1 MRWYSSTVTPSAGAH
16 NGPFRAWDCGVLGQ
30 NCPPHRG
37 RVSWH
42 TSGMSGD
49 KRPNELGAFLKAR
62 RSELSPRTVGLPD
75 PGVKR
80 RVKGLRREEVALLA
94 SISTDYYTRLEQGRR
109 QASGPVLDTLAQ
121 VLHLDDEERAYLF
134 ELAGRTTAA
143 RPRKQSAQKAQPQ
156 LRRVLDELTT
166 TPGMVLGRRMDIL
179 AWNPMAAAL
188 LVDFSAVEEKRRNY
202 IWLLFTDPMMKSV
215 HAEWEKTAR
224 SCVAMLRKEA
234 GRNPQDQRMAQLIGE
249 LSMRDEDF
257 RRWWG
262 DHRVAS
268 LGRGSKVLRH
278 PVAGELTLDWDALAC
293 ATDPDQQL
301 VVWTAE
307 PGTPSHD
314 GLRILASWSTASSP
328 AGG

>member
-1 MRWYSSTVTPSAGAH
+1 METVTRTARAH
-16 NGPFRAWDCGVLGQ
+16 NGPFRAWDSGVLGQ
-30 NCPPHRG
+30 NRPPHEG
-37 RVSWH
+37 ADPWH
-42 TSGMSGD
+42 TSDMSGD
-49 KRPNELGAFLKAR
+49 KHPNELGAFLKAR
-62 RSELSPRTVGLPD
+62 RAELSPRTVGLPD

-94 SISTDYYTRLEQGRR
+94 AISTDYYTRLEQGRR
-109 QASGPVLDTLAQ
+109 QASGAVLDALAQ

-143 RPRKQSAQKAQPQ
+143 RPRKQSAQQAQPQ
-156 LRRVLDELTT
+156 LRRVIDELTT
-166 TPGMVLGRRMDIL
+166 TPAMVLGRRMDIL

-188 LVDFSAVEEKRRNY
+188 LVDFSEVPEKRRNY
-202 IWLLFTDPMMKSV
+202 IWLLFTDPKMKSV

-268 LGRGSKVLRH
+268 LGRGSKVIQH

-314 GLRILASWSTASSP
+314 GLRILASWSTTTSP
-328 AGG
+328 AGKPSPH